1 MRRRREW
8 GGGGYQLVQPATL
21 EGYSERHRTMPWVHG
36 EGVSPSWKLILS
48 FLGPSGFPLQFSLQ
62 LHPNGCPQAVL
73 GLSRALHLW
82 QSERKRGPQVKV
94 QRGSLTLTLSTV
106 VSPEGIFPLQLRS
119 PFVLGKAL
127 GRERHL
133 LLLSSLAISK
143 AGHPQPRSPYSSLSI
158 SQAFYV
164 CVEVC
169 MRTVLHWFMY
179 LDAWSPIGGAVW
191 GRLWNL

>member
-8 GGGGYQLVQPATL
+8 GGGRYQLVQPATL

-36 EGVSPSWKLILS
+36 EGVSPSWRLILS

-73 GLSRALHLW
+73 GLSQALHLW
-82 QSERKRGPQVKV
+82 QSERKGGPEVKV

-119 PFVLGKAL
+119 PFVLGKA
-127 GRERHL
+127 G
-133 LLLSSLAISK
+133 SGIFSCS
-143 AGHPQPRSPYSSLSI
+143 
-158 SQAFYV
+158 
-164 CVEVC
+164 
-169 MRTVLHWFMY
+169 LHWRFLKLGILSRGLPIRVCPSPKLFMCV
-179 LDAWSPIGGAVW
+179 LRFA
-191 GRLWNL
+191 